1 MILERMKNI
10 ENNSIKYKLI
20 TEEEEQNKILGNI
33 NIYIPKFMHELWQ
46 NPHSISNIILKSDK
60 ISVKKIAHFIVHNL
74 YDTSSLNHSDDQL
87 IYIISLLLKQEIN
100 SLKEINSASIEEN
113 GCWYILNELKKKKE
127 VQYFF
132 KNIFLDIIK
141 KLESKYSSENFE
153 FDPSKINKLIIEE
166 NNNYNVD
173 NFNDNK
179 NDIKRKQISSK
190 YIDKEININLL
201 NKLLLEYENKEMKDF
216 IKNKISEIQAN
227 SQLNLTYSNGQF
239 LSSVLSTKNWEKTQN
254 YYIQSFIQVIDIIDL
269 FFENSLK
276 YVDLL
281 PYSIRCIC
289 KIITIL
295 IEKKFPEA
303 IKVDKNKLLTK
314 FFFQCLLFPIII
326 NPSLNTFLS
335 ECMISETTSQKLKTL
350 SKILNNLVFGKLFE
364 SNYLTPFN
372 WYIIEKMPKL
382 IEFFNKISHVSLP
395 SFINKLINDELPE
408 DFKYDYFK
416 ENPEEN
422 ILYRNICFNAEELYF
437 LISNAEKF
445 KDFICIDKKII
456 EKLKFNLKKLEEII
470 INENEDYE
478 EISNNKSFRK
488 IIKYFLLTDSIYND
502 KFNNVLNIKNYKKKH
517 FSLKELKII
526 EHEKQK
532 NENNVIKVKNFICS
546 LLYTYHNLY
555 KDNFNKEK
563 LSDVINIIKE
573 LKNHSLISSIYMDN
587 SYIPHNWYI
596 NSLLQY
602 LPLLP
607 ENYKKNDYELLL
619 NELEKEIKD
628 SIKELNFEDISK
640 FIEYF
645 KEIEK
650 EKLYYTKIINII
662 NDIDL
667 NKKAQN
673 IIMNEKF
680 FIDLDLKENKL
691 SQYFKEL
698 IKNEK
703 EYQNLFI
710 KEKKKIYNDIKQFII
725 NFPNMNLSYEYNPE
739 NDIFQLIKKKKI
751 PELIENYM
759 ILIKNN
765 LKEKNIEKDNENN
778 FEYIYNKIYDYLMEQ
793 LYIKLFPIEPSLID
807 IQIFQNCYKHLWIEF
822 SNLFQGNK
830 NYIFD
835 NYLPDSINYF
845 QKFEN
850 EKSPRKKLLFIKEIY
865 NCIYNLGKFN
875 GDEVEGADE
884 ELVLLNYTII
894 KSKPERLYSNCMFTE
909 CFLGEKKLRIEGNQ
923 LIKLLGLCEKM
934 KTINYK
940 DFFKISSEKEY
951 KEKCKMAISL
961 KEIIK
966 DN

>member
-87 IYIISLLLKQEIN
+87 IFIISLLLKQEIN

-166 NNNYNVD
+166 NNNYNID

-326 NPSLNTFLS
+326 NPSLNTFIN
-335 ECMISETTSQKLKTL
+335 ECMISETTNQKLKTL
-350 SKILNNLVFGKLFE
+350 TIILNKLVFGNLFE
-364 SNYLTPFN
+364 KNNLTPFN

-382 IEFFNKISHVSLP
+382 IEFFNKI
-395 SFINKLINDELPE
+395 I
-408 DFKYDYFK
+408 
-416 ENPEEN
+416 
-422 ILYRNICFNAEELYF
+422 
-437 LISNAEKF
+437 
-445 KDFICIDKKII
+445 
-456 EKLKFNLKKLEEII
+456 
-470 INENEDYE
+470 
-478 EISNNKSFRK
+478 
-488 IIKYFLLTDSIYND
+488 T
-502 KFNNVLNIKNYKKKH
+502 
-517 FSLKELKII
+517 
-526 EHEKQK
+526 
-532 NENNVIKVKNFICS
+532 
-546 LLYTYHNLY
+546 
-555 KDNFNKEK
+555 
-563 LSDVINIIKE
+563 
-573 LKNHSLISSIYMDN
+573 
-587 SYIPHNWYI
+587 
-596 NSLLQY
+596 
-602 LPLLP
+602 
-607 ENYKKNDYELLL
+607 
-619 NELEKEIKD
+619 
-628 SIKELNFEDISK
+628 
-640 FIEYF
+640 
-645 KEIEK
+645 
-650 EKLYYTKIINII
+650 
-662 NDIDL
+662 
-667 NKKAQN
+667 
-673 IIMNEKF
+673 
-680 FIDLDLKENKL
+680 
-691 SQYFKEL
+691 
-698 IKNEK
+698 
-703 EYQNLFI
+703 
-710 KEKKKIYNDIKQFII
+710 
-725 NFPNMNLSYEYNPE
+725 
-739 NDIFQLIKKKKI
+739 
-751 PELIENYM
+751 
-759 ILIKNN
+759 
-765 LKEKNIEKDNENN
+765 
-778 FEYIYNKIYDYLMEQ
+778 
-793 LYIKLFPIEPSLID
+793 
-807 IQIFQNCYKHLWIEF
+807 
-822 SNLFQGNK
+822 
-830 NYIFD
+830 
-835 NYLPDSINYF
+835 
-845 QKFEN
+845 
-850 EKSPRKKLLFIKEIY
+850 
-865 NCIYNLGKFN
+865 
-875 GDEVEGADE
+875 
-884 ELVLLNYTII
+884 
-894 KSKPERLYSNCMFTE
+894 
-909 CFLGEKKLRIEGNQ
+909 
-923 LIKLLGLCEKM
+923 
-934 KTINYK
+934 
-940 DFFKISSEKEY
+940 
-951 KEKCKMAISL
+951 
-961 KEIIK
+961 
-966 DN
+966 